1 MVENETNRISELFVN
16 KTLLI
21 TGGTGF
27 LGKVL
32 IEKVLRTCPG
42 VKKIY
47 LIVRSKSNKNS
58 KERLKQIFSGP
69 LFELVKKQ
77 QGDAVF
83 DKVEAVA
90 GDLSAPN
97 LGLAEADRKKLT
109 EETEIIYH
117 SGASVR
123 FDEPLKNAVLLNV
136 RGTKL
141 MLNLA
146 SECKQLLLFCHIS
159 TAYCQEDQEILC
171 DKIYEAPKDPHR
183 IIKMCEWM
191 DETILNDI
199 ANKIRGVR
207 ANNYT
212 FTKALAEGLI
222 HEQIDKLPVIILRP
236 SAVIP
241 IWKDPL
247 PGWTDNMNGP
257 MGLLIG
263 AGKGVIRTMYGRG
276 DFYLDYIPVDVA
288 ATCMICT
295 AYDFI
300 THRCRRVYNLTSSD
314 EVQMTF
320 QEIFELGKDI
330 VTTSLPFNTF
340 LWYPGGS
347 MKQSRL
353 HHNIDFFFFQLL
365 PAILI
370 DPILLVLGFKPFLVR
385 AQKRILKGYEVLEYY
400 TNRQWN
406 FKKENMK
413 TLRSQMNSKEKTIF
427 KLDSNDLNKKEYFI
441 DCLKGARRYI
451 LKEKDEDIPLAIKRM
466 KVMRYVDKIFKI
478 VFIVGLFYFL
488 YKYFIVFLI

>member
-1 MVENETNRISELFVN
+1 VLSTDLSLNKIVKMVENETNRISELFVN

-42 VKKIY
+42 VKKMY

-191 DETILNDI
+191 DEAILNDI

-236 SAVIP
+236 SA
-241 IWKDPL
+241 
-247 PGWTDNMNGP
+247 G
-257 MGLLIG
+257 
-263 AGKGVIRTMYGRG
+263 
-276 DFYLDYIPVDVA
+276 
-288 ATCMICT
+288 
-295 AYDFI
+295 
-300 THRCRRVYNLTSSD
+300 
-314 EVQMTF
+314 
-320 QEIFELGKDI
+320 
-330 VTTSLPFNTF
+330 
-340 LWYPGGS
+340 
-347 MKQSRL
+347 
-353 HHNIDFFFFQLL
+353 
-365 PAILI
+365 
-370 DPILLVLGFKPFLVR
+370 
-385 AQKRILKGYEVLEYY
+385 
-400 TNRQWN
+400 N
-406 FKKENMK
+406 FK
-413 TLRSQMNSKEKTIF
+413 
-427 KLDSNDLNKKEYFI
+427 
-441 DCLKGARRYI
+441 C
-451 LKEKDEDIPLAIKRM
+451 
-466 KVMRYVDKIFKI
+466 
-478 VFIVGLFYFL
+478 
-488 YKYFIVFLI
+488 